1 MKYFNEISHYWA
13 PLINQVPMWAWL
25 TSLLSLFL
33 LWAWING
40 RRRLNNLEIDVD
52 RMRSDLRAFTMA
64 SVGVGG
70 RVREIE
76 KTQKQLKVLS
86 TSTQAKPVT
95 KASPRPEKKVE
106 KTPAKV
112 VAIRAAGDE
121 YNSHPYD
128 YAIQLARHGSSA
140 NEIMYQSG
148 ISQNEA
154 KLIHMLHSTAQTG

>member
-1 MKYFNEISHYWA
+1 MKYLNDIIQFWA
-13 PLINQVPMWAWL
+13 PHINQVPMWAWVA
-25 TSLLSLFL
+25 SLFSLFL
-33 LWAWING
+33 LWAWVNG

-52 RMRSDLRAFTMA
+52 RMRGDLRAMTMA

-76 KTQKQLKVLS
+76 KNQKQLTSINRTADNKTTTKKALPAEKV
-86 TSTQAKPVT
+86 
-95 KASPRPEKKVE
+95 VE
-106 KTPAKV
+106 KSPAKV
-112 VAIRAAGDE
+112 VAIRPAVDE

-128 YAIQLARHGSSA
+128 YAIQLARHGSNA

-154 KLIHMLHSTAQTG
+154 KLIHMLHSTKAG